1 MRFYAKRRRTP
12 QIIIV
17 SLIDIFAILLI
28 FFIVTTTFKT
38 AQTQLAIKLPES
50 KSATQSQNPTEPAV
64 IEIAKVGTEQ
74 EIQFEGKTTE
84 PAVIEIAKVGTEQEI
99 QFEGKKLSLD
109 GLKTALQE
117 FQRTAANKPLAMKAD
132 KEVPFGFIVQ
142 VLDTFKEAGV
152 KSIPAF
158 TQPKE
163 QK

>member
-1 MRFYAKRRRTP
+1 MRFYVKRKRSP

-50 KSATQSQNPTEPAV
+50 KSATQSQNPTEPAFILV
-64 IEIAKVGTEQ
+64 GADQKV
-74 EIQFEGKTTE
+74 QFEGKTL
-84 PAVIEIAKVGTEQEI
+84 GN
-99 QFEGKKLSLD
+99 LD
-109 GLKTALQE
+109 ELKGALQD
-117 FQRTAANKPLAMKAD
+117 FQTKTPEKPLAMKAD
-132 KEVPFGFIVQ
+132 KEVPFGFMVQ

-152 KSIPAF
+152 KSVPAF